1 MNKIIH
7 EKYIKMDTGFNLASI
22 NLEPNLINEAMT
34 ISGILTPQA
43 VIYEALQEFVRA
55 SNNRKKILDY
65 KGKNIWE
72 GNLDEMRLTR

>member
-1 MNKIIH
+1 M
-7 EKYIKMDTGFNLASI
+7 EASNLINI
-22 NLEPNLINEAMT
+22 NLETKLINEAMT
-34 ISGILTPQA
+34 ISGRTTPQA

-55 SNNRKKILDY
+55 YTNRKKILSY